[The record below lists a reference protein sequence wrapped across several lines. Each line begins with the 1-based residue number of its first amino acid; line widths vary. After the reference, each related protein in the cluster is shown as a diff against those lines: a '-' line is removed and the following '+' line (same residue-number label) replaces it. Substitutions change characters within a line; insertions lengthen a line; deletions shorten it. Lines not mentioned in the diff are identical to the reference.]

1 MTTTARPDP
10 RDAPDFLSVE
20 EAAAVLRLG
29 RTAAYQLARRYLAT
43 GGADGI
49 PAVRYGKQLRVPRC
63 KLEEHLGG
71 PITWPPTTSKKA
83 GAPQRAPGPRRTR
96 RRTSRPDQPPQ
107 LFPL

>member
-1 MTTTARPDP
+1 MTATARPDP
-10 RDAPDFLSVE
+10 RDPPDFLSVE

-49 PAVRYGKQLRVPRC
+49 PAVRYGKQLRVPRY
-63 KLEEHLGG
+63 KLEEQLGG
-71 PITWPPTTSKKA
+71 SITWPPTTVED
-83 GAPQRAPGPRRTR
+83 GRAPQQAPRQRRAE